1 MHFRN
6 LQIHTKLIHRGFYK
20 HFHDNVVE
28 TKNHYCCIKILKN
41 LMRSPE
47 ETFKAHKNVNKYQ
60 ATLIEIFTIQ
70 NLGICET
77 KEWLH
82 S

>member
-1 MHFRN
+1 
-6 LQIHTKLIHRGFYK
+6 
-20 HFHDNVVE
+20 
-28 TKNHYCCIKILKN
+28 
-41 LMRSPE
+41 MRSPE